1 MPDCLTLHTIF
12 SGEYDKSIITLIVL
26 IVVMQSGVGIITVT
40 LSKSKVSPVS
50 RLTVQLVDTIVSL
63 WQNESLVSL
72 YPYIF
77 ILYSRFIL

>member
-1 MPDCLTLHTIF
+1 MPDCLTIF

-26 IVVMQSGVGIITVT
+26 IVAMQSGVGIITVT

-77 ILYSRFIL
+77 ILHSRFIL

>member
-1 MPDCLTLHTIF
+1 M
-12 SGEYDKSIITLIVL
+12 ITLIVL
-26 IVVMQSGVGIITVT
+26 TVAMQSGVGIISVT

-72 YPYIF
+72 YRYIF
-77 ILYSRFIL
+77 ILFSRFIL